1 MASLPSWPKAPT
13 ARRHMSMSKSRGGT
27 VRAVTVAETA
37 RAVVAA
43 RAAGAVAGAVAR
55 AAGVAV
61 AGAAD
66 VAAAGAERER
76 PAAASAAG
84 SARGASGGRVVG
96 TCRGRVQDRAA
107 GESGAPEAAWAHRG
121 CCCCCHPRCRG
132 HCHLRDRQTEVDVR
146 LAPGQRVRHGW
157 CRHERRCHG
166 RCRRR
171 CRRRHCRDCDRRPC
185 DDSARERAAR
195 ALKHPAE
202 GAHEGACGSPHRLC
216 RAIRRRHRRSEACR
230 RALDAPRSAHRSSVG
245 RRCDRRPEGPACRP
259 DRWWRVGRAEHLIE
273 HPRPRPRRC
282 SPGC

>member
-37 RAVVAA
+37 RAVVAV

-55 AAGVAV
+55 AAGVGV

-107 GESGAPEAAWAHRG
+107 GESGAPEAARAHRG

-132 HCHLRDRQTEVDVR
+132 HCHLRDRQTVVDVR
-146 LAPGQRVRHGW
+146 LAPWVV
-157 CRHERRCHG
+157 
-166 RCRRR
+166 
-171 CRRRHCRDCDRRPC
+171 P
-185 DDSARERAAR
+185 
-195 ALKHPAE
+195 P
-202 GAHEGACGSPHRLC
+202 
-216 RAIRRRHRRSEACR
+216 
-230 RALDAPRSAHRSSVG
+230 
-245 RRCDRRPEGPACRP
+245 
-259 DRWWRVGRAEHLIE
+259 
-273 HPRPRPRRC
+273 
-282 SPGC
+282 